1 MPPQIAGCP
10 GAAQAVSSAKGA
22 ARWTPQRAALVV
34 LIVGAAL
41 LSPAC
46 WMWNE
51 EDFELNFDN
60 RSDSVLCCYHYP
72 EEAAAARC
80 SAEVKPL
87 AETTWLAEC
96 GDGPGARGNRI
107 TVILI
112 VKEGGRQIYQRTEEC
127 RTWQASHGTFVI
139 EQQGDAFIVTDRLGD
154 TTRSP

>member
-1 MPPQIAGCP
+1 MPPQIASCT

-22 ARWTPQRAALVV
+22 ARWTPQRVALMALLVS
-34 LIVGAAL
+34 AAL

-46 WMWNE
+46 WVFQE
-51 EDFELNFDN
+51 ETFDLTFDN
-60 RSDSVLCCYHYP
+60 RSDSVLCYYPYP
-72 EEAAAARC
+72 EVASAARC

-107 TVILI
+107 TVILT